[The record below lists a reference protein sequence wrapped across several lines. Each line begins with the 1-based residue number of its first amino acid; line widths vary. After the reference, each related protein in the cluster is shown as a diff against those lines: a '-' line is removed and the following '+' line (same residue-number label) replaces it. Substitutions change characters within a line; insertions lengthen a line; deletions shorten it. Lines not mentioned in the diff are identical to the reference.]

1 MGPYAPVV
9 SYPTISTLSLP
20 APTPSL
26 ETAASLP
33 STPPFLT
40 TWTESLSVTGYNV
53 QWPTYWPGTV
63 SGATENLVCS
73 GSFTP
78 TPQINFVAS
87 LASSEDLS
95 SCLNPTMSARAIQSS
110 SCLPRPRVHRRD
122 GAANAGHDCRLG
134 LLAT

>member
-63 SGATENLVCS
+63 SGATENLVSRC
-73 GSFTP
+73 
-78 TPQINFVAS
+78 
-87 LASSEDLS
+87 
-95 SCLNPTMSARAIQSS
+95 
-110 SCLPRPRVHRRD
+110 
-122 GAANAGHDCRLG
+122 AAMPG
-134 LLAT
+134 LIAYPGTRIWKAFSTCVTL